1 MTPERY
7 QQIGALFDEALECF
21 PEERASFLERA
32 CGADAELRAEVE
44 KLLANHSQSGEFLS
58 RPAIDVAAAMLAKN
72 HASFGPRKQISHY
85 RILSLLG
92 AGGMGEVYLAE
103 DTRLRRKVALKVL
116 PEIIAQDEDR
126 LRRFEQEA
134 FAASA
139 LNHPNILTI
148 YEFAAEGKT
157 HFLASEFIDGETLR
171 ARLGRAPLSLEE
183 TLDIAVQTAQALSAA
198 HEAKIIHRD
207 IKPEN
212 VMIRK
217 DGLVKVLDFGLAKL
231 VEPAPLDAEAETRI
245 QGLTQAGMIVGT
257 IAYMSPEQGRGK
269 PVDARTDIFSL
280 GVVLYEML
288 TRRHP
293 FMGETMSHTM
303 VAILE
308 KEPPPLAQ
316 AVKDLP
322 GELEQIMKRAMA
334 KNVDERYKSGAAL
347 LSDLKQLQKRLEFV
361 AELERSSP
369 PHDTEA
375 QTQIMQGKTGELAV
389 EPTGIS
395 VGARTDVLSR
405 STRFWLLGVLA
416 VSIIIGVAAWQWLLP
431 RPAST
436 PAQVTT
442 ALPERNLS
450 YSLTVQKYRDGRPYQ
465 AEFQSS
471 GREIFEP
478 GWRFKLNL
486 TSPQEGF
493 LYLLNQEPGGNY
505 VLLFPL
511 PSYNNGSAHIDANQ
525 RLQTNWYIFD
535 DQPGTEQFRLVWAD
549 QPVPELEQFRVLV
562 NPKDQGRISHPAQIQ
577 VVREFLQQHPA
588 SQLDI
593 EQDQQNRQTNVRGR
607 GSVLVV
613 LVELEHH

>member
-1 MTPERY
+1 
-7 QQIGALFDEALECF
+7 
-21 PEERASFLERA
+21 
-32 CGADAELRAEVE
+32 
-44 KLLANHSQSGEFLS
+44 
-58 RPAIDVAAAMLAKN
+58 
-72 HASFGPRKQISHY
+72 
-85 RILSLLG
+85 
-92 AGGMGEVYLAE
+92 
-103 DTRLRRKVALKVL
+103 
-116 PEIIAQDEDR
+116 
-126 LRRFEQEA
+126 
-134 FAASA
+134 
-139 LNHPNILTI
+139 
-148 YEFAAEGKT
+148 
-157 HFLASEFIDGETLR
+157 
-171 ARLGRAPLSLEE
+171 
-183 TLDIAVQTAQALSAA
+183 
-198 HEAKIIHRD
+198 
-207 IKPEN
+207 
-212 VMIRK
+212 MIRK